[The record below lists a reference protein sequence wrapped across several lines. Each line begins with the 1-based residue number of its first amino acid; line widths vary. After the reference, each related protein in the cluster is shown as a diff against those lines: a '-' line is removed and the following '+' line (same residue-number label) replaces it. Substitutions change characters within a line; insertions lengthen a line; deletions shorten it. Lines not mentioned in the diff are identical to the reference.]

1 MRSVAPAEVFIP
13 EKAST
18 GIAGLDDV
26 LRGGFPANCL
36 NLVEGSPGTG
46 KTTLALQFLLEGV
59 RRNETVLY
67 VTLSETI
74 AELKSVAQSHGWSLD
89 GVLLSELA
97 PHEESLKPEEQ
108 YTVFHPSEVELG
120 ETIWAVLEE
129 VERTKPSRV
138 VFDSLAELRLLARD
152 MLRYRRQIL
161 GLKQFF
167 AGRHCTVLL
176 LDSMD
181 APGNG
186 LESICHSV
194 TLLEQLSPQYG
205 SSERRRLRVIK
216 LRGSSYRGG
225 YHDFTI
231 RTGGITV
238 FPSLIAAEHAT
249 EVAPGQVS
257 SGVAE
262 LDQLIG
268 GGLDRSTSTL
278 LMGPAGVGK
287 SALATQYALSAAER
301 GENVAIYIFDE
312 SVATFLNRAQG
323 LRMDITPAV
332 ENGRITL
339 TRLDPAQLSPGEFDA
354 LVRRAVEENNSRLVV
369 IDSLNGYLNAMAEEH
384 LILLQLHE
392 LLTYLGQMGVLTI
405 MTIAQH
411 GVIGDRIQAPVDV
424 SYLADSIIMLRYF
437 EAAGEIRQAI
447 SVVKRRGGPHE
458 RTIRELRLG
467 PGVRVGEPLHQ
478 FRGVLSGT
486 PVYTGPEGS
495 LLSDANGES

>member
-1 MRSVAPAEVFIP
+1 MLSKTPTQAYTS

-18 GIAGLDDV
+18 GIPGLDDV
-26 LRGGFPANCL
+26 LGGGFPANRL

-59 RRNETVLY
+59 RRGETVLY
-67 VTLSETI
+67 ATLSETA
-74 AELKSVAQSHGWSLD
+74 AELESVAQSHGWSLD
-89 GVLLSELA
+89 GILLSELS
-97 PHEESLKPEEQ
+97 PHEESLRPEEQ
-108 YTVFHPSEVELG
+108 YTVFHPSEIELG

-129 VERTKPSRV
+129 AERAKPSRV

-194 TLLEQLSPQYG
+194 TMMEQLSPEYG

-225 YHDFTI
+225 YHDFVI

-238 FPSLIAAEHAT
+238 FPSLVAAEHA
-249 EVAPGQVS
+249 APLPPGQVS
-257 SGVAE
+257 SGVPE
-262 LDQLIG
+262 LDALTG
-268 GGLDRSTSTL
+268 GGLDRGTSVL
-278 LMGPAGVGK
+278 AMGPAGVGK
-287 SALATQYALSAAER
+287 SVLATQYALAAAQR
-301 GENVAIYIFDE
+301 GECVSAYIFDE
-312 SVATFLNRAQG
+312 SIATFLNRASG
-323 LRMDITPAV
+323 LGIDIAPAV
-332 ENGRITL
+332 EDGRIVL
-339 TRLDPAQLSPGEFDA
+339 THFDPAQLSPGEFDA
-354 LVRRAVEENNSRLVV
+354 LVRRAVEENNSRVII

-384 LILLQLHE
+384 LIVLQLHE
-392 LLTYLGQMGVLTI
+392 LLTYLGQMGVLTL

-411 GVIGDRIQAPVDV
+411 GVIGDRMQAPIDV
-424 SYLADSIIMLRYF
+424 SYLADTMIMLRYF

-447 SVVKRRGGPHE
+447 SVVKRRGGAHE

-467 PGVRVGEPLHQ
+467 PGVRVGEPLHH

-486 PVYTGPEGS
+486 PTYIGPEGS
-495 LLSDANGES
+495 LFADGDGRS